1 MNAYGRVKM
10 LARIRM
16 IAESFSGRRVSGKI
30 VSDEMLEN
38 GIWQFGDGMG
48 FTSIMSY
55 PCCDAEDEAGEKV
68 CAA

>member
-1 MNAYGRVKM
+1 M
-10 LARIRM
+10 LAKIRM
-16 IAESFSGRRVSGKI
+16 IAESFSRRHVSGSS

-55 PCCDAEDEAGEKV
+55 PCCDAEDDANEKV
-68 CAA
+68 CVA

>member
-48 FTSIMSY
+48 FTSIMS
-55 PCCDAEDEAGEKV
+55 
-68 CAA
+68 